1 MPLIRMETKTQGRIL
16 AVGHGK
22 VVRFVLLPC
31 LRSQGYDA
39 MEAPTGAEALTL
51 MRSAQ
56 PDFIVVDLDSS
67 GLNGETIVRYIR
79 SATEVPILAISS
91 RDEERFRVA
100 AFDAGADYYL
110 SKPFGNSELLA
121 RIRAALRRNRKPVP
135 GCYRCGDLEID
146 FERRSVS
153 LGERNVTLTPTEC
166 ALLQLLVRHAGMIV
180 PHRLCVREVWGSG
193 SYEEGSH
200 LLRVNICNLRK
211 KLEADPARPMYI
223 VTEPGFGY
231 RLRPGEVTLAADS
244 APGVS
249 PWRPLRYRGG

>member
-1 MPLIRMETKTQGRIL
+1 
-16 AVGHGK
+16 
-22 VVRFVLLPC
+22 
-31 LRSQGYDA
+31 
-39 MEAPTGAEALTL
+39 MEAPTGAEALML

-67 GLNGETIVRYIR
+67 GLNGENMVRYIR
-79 SATEVPILAISS
+79 GETDSPILAIAS
-91 RDEERFRVA
+91 RDEEKYSVA

-110 SKPFGNSELLA
+110 SKPFGNAELLA
-121 RIRAALRRNRKPVP
+121 RIRAALRRNRKSAAP

-146 FERRSVS
+146 FERRTVH
-153 LGERNVTLTPTEC
+153 LGERHVPLTPTEH

-180 PHRLCVREVWGSG
+180 PHRQCVREVWGSG
-193 SYEEGSH
+193 GYEDESH

-211 KLEADPARPMYI
+211 KLESDPARPMYI

-244 APGVS
+244 ALAIR
-249 PWRPLRYRGG
+249 PWQPSRYRGG